1 MWLFSPLNRKSLV
14 GEATFLA
21 MPGSELGPIIE
32 GVSLNREI
40 QAVEVTDVDIFSPL
54 KGFMLSYTLTGEQ
67 KGPRL
72 RPQCDFPILPE
83 GSGPSVVVV
92 GF

>member
-21 MPGSELGPIIE
+21 MPGSGLDPIIE
-32 GVSLNREI
+32 GMSLNSGI

-54 KGFMLSYTLTGEQ
+54 KGFMLSYTLTCEQ

-72 RPQCDFPILPE
+72 GLQCGLPILP
-83 GSGPSVVVV
+83 GRSGPPVVVV